1 MRQLPRILLLL
12 LATVVV
18 IVALLVSALR
28 LAMPHLDTYRSQVL
42 QWVSDASGV
51 NVKASELR
59 GKWEN
64 FGPTLQIRNLDVDMK
79 ETGSLSI
86 ARITVALDVWQSLL
100 HWRWQFRDL
109 TFWQLHLDST
119 QPLLTSDN
127 DKHSFKLTQVN
138 DLFLRQFDHFDL
150 RDSTIRFIT
159 PSGQHAELAIPKLTW
174 LNENT
179 RHRAEG
185 EVSLSSFTGQHGV
198 VQVRLDLKDSDGLLN
213 DGRIWMQAD
222 DVDMRPWLG
231 RWVRDNTRLDSAQ
244 FSLAAWVNLRD
255 GDVYAG
261 DLLLSR
267 GGASWQGESGPHTL
281 SVDNLTAH
289 LSRYK
294 NGWVVNVPQTK
305 LSTDGNAWPTGHFS
319 LLWQPQDTQMMGSNG
334 EAEVRVRATQL
345 ALDHIAPLVPLFA
358 PLSPALFDNWRALR
372 PRGTIDGLALDM
384 PVEQPEQTR
393 FQVKWRDFSWQYW
406 KLVPGISHLSGE
418 AAGSL
423 NNGQARIAM
432 GQATVPYG
440 DMFQAPLEIKKVT
453 GSMNWLRDQHGLT
466 LAGQDLDVQARSL
479 WAHGDFRYQQNTD
492 THPQLDILAGIN
504 VTDAGDAWR
513 YFPTPLMGH
522 SLTRYLSGAVKG
534 GRVDNATLLFNG
546 NPALFPFQHNDGM
559 FQVWVPLRKATYGF
573 QPGWPDISNLD
584 IDLNFLN
591 DGLWM
596 QAPLAKLGEVN
607 ARNVSAVIPDYMKE
621 KLIINGDIS
630 GDGQEIGEYFQHTPL
645 KSSLGAALEQL
656 QIKGLTKGQL
666 KLDIPLDGKDVHAS
680 GDVVMNN
687 NSLHIKPL
695 NTTMTHL
702 TGQFRYDN
710 GNLESDQMQANWFG
724 QPLNVSFSTK
734 ENPDD
739 FGVNVKLLADWQLAK
754 ISGMPPQIGT
764 QLAGHLP
771 WQGEV
776 NVSLPHK
783 GGARYDVALKG
794 DGKEVS
800 SRLPSP
806 LDKKAGES
814 LPIAVN
820 AKGDLTHFDL
830 SGSVDERH
838 KFNSRWLLEPTLR
851 VDRGIWLNDTKTL
864 PTLPER
870 SGMVL
875 NLPALDGEAWA
886 ALMATGD
893 GGSTRSTTGEHQVGG
908 ATLPGNII
916 LRSPSV
922 TLAGQQWHN
931 VDTSL
936 TQEMSGKTRVKVNAD
951 ELRGQLTTSPSA
963 PWQIALDYLYY
974 NPEWKATADQKG
986 ASTSPLGQKS
996 ERIDFSQWPALQLQC
1011 VECWLMGQKYG
1022 RVNARLQPNGSTLAL
1037 TNGLV
1042 DTGTSRLNI
1051 QGEWVNRPDDQRT
1064 SLKGT
1069 LQGSNINN
1077 ATNWFGVNTPLRDA
1091 PFKIDYDLHWRSA
1104 PWQPAAETLSG
1115 TLKTHFGKGQI
1126 SDVDT
1131 GAAGQILRL
1140 LSFDALLRKLRF
1152 DFSDT
1157 FNKGFYFDAI
1167 NGTAWIE
1174 NGVVRT
1180 DNLFVDGL
1188 EADIAMQG
1196 NMDLVKRRIDME
1208 AIVTPEISASVGVAT
1223 AFAINPVVGAAVF
1236 AASKV
1241 LGPLW
1246 SKISV
1251 LRYHL
1256 SGPLDKPEIDEVM
1269 RKPRETYNK

>member
-1 MRQLPRILLLL
+1 MRQLPRVMLLL
-12 LATVVV
+12 LATVIV

-28 LAMPHLDTYRSQVL
+28 LAMPHLDNYRSQVL
-42 QWVSDASGV
+42 EFVSDVSGANVNASQL
-51 NVKASELR
+51 K

-64 FGPTLQIRNLDVDMK
+64 FGPTLQIRDLNVDMK
-79 ETGSLSI
+79 QTGTLSI

-109 TFWQLHLDST
+109 TFWQLHFNST

-127 DKHSFKLTQVN
+127 EKHSFRLTQIN

-150 RDSTIRFIT
+150 RDSTIGFIT

-174 LNENT
+174 LNEHT

-198 VQVRLDLKDSDGLLN
+198 VQVRLDLNDNEGLLN

-231 RWVRDNTRLDSAQ
+231 RWVRDNTRLDSAR
-244 FSLAAWVNLRD
+244 FSLAAWVTLRD
-255 GDVYAG
+255 GDIYAG
-261 DLLLSR
+261 DLLLSQ

-281 SVDNLTAH
+281 NVDGLTAH

-294 NGWVVNVPQTK
+294 NGWVVTVPQTK
-305 LSTDGNAWPTGHFS
+305 LSTDGNAWPAGHFS
-319 LLWQPQDTQMMGSNG
+319 LFWQPQDEQMLGSNS

-345 ALDHIAPLVPLFA
+345 ALDRIAPLVPLFA

-372 PRGTIDGLALDM
+372 PRGTIDGLALHI
-384 PVEQPEQTR
+384 PLAQPEQTR

-406 KLVPGISHLSGE
+406 KLVPGISHLNGE
-418 AAGSL
+418 ATGSL
-423 NNGQARIAM
+423 NDGQAAIAM

-440 DMFQAPLEIKKVT
+440 DMFQAPLEIKQIT
-453 GSMNWLRDQHGLT
+453 GNLNWTQDKQGLT
-466 LAGQDLDVQARSL
+466 LAGHDLDIQARSL
-479 WAHGDFRYQQNTD
+479 WAHGDFRYQQNSD
-492 THPQLDILAGIN
+492 AQPQLNILAGIN
-504 VTDAGDAWR
+504 VTNAGDAWR
-513 YFPTPLMGH
+513 YFPTPIMGH
-522 SLTRYLSGAVKG
+522 SLTHYLSGAIKG
-534 GRVDNATLLFNG
+534 GKVSNATLLFNG

-559 FQVWVPLRKATYGF
+559 FQVWVPLRQATYAF
-573 QPGWPDISNLD
+573 QPGWPDLSNLD

-596 QAPLAKLGEVN
+596 NAPLAKLGEVD
-607 ARNVSAVIPDYMKE
+607 ARNVSAVIPDYLKE

-630 GDGQEIGEYFQHTPL
+630 GDGQQIGEYFQHTPL

-656 QIKGLTKGQL
+656 QVKGLTKGHL
-666 KLDIPLDGKDVHAS
+666 KLDIPLNGKDVHAS
-680 GDVVMNN
+680 GDVQMNN

-702 TGQFRYDN
+702 TGQFRYNN
-710 GNLESDQMQANWFG
+710 GNLESDTLQANWFG
-724 QPLNVSFSTK
+724 QPIDVSFTTQ

-739 FGVNVKLLADWQLAK
+739 FGVNVKLQADWQLAK
-754 ISGMPPQIGT
+754 INDIPRQISS

-776 NVSLPHK
+776 NVTLPHK
-783 GGARYDVALKG
+783 GGAHYAVQLKG

-800 SRLPSP
+800 SRLPPP
-806 LDKKAGES
+806 LHKKAGES
-814 LPIAVN
+814 LPVTVN
-820 AKGDLTHFDL
+820 ANGDLTHFDL

-838 KFNSRWLLEPTLR
+838 RFNSRWLLEPTLR
-851 VDRGIWLNDTKTL
+851 VERGIWLNDTKTTPAL
-864 PTLPER
+864 PDR

-886 ALMATGD
+886 ALLMAGE
-893 GGSTRSTTGEHQVGG
+893 GGAASPSGEHKVGG

-916 LRSPSV
+916 LRSPAVS
-922 TLAGQQWHN
+922 LAGQEWHD
-931 VDTSL
+931 VDTTV
-936 TQEMSGKTRVKVNAD
+936 TQEMGGKTQMKVNAK

-963 PWQIALDYLYY
+963 AWQVALDYLYY
-974 NPEWKATADQKG
+974 NPDWQGADGKNTA
-986 ASTSPLGQKS
+986 ASPLGQKS
-996 ERIDFSQWPALQLQC
+996 DQIDFSKWPAVQFQC
-1011 VECWLMGQKYG
+1011 AECWLMGQKYG
-1022 RVNARLQPNGSTLAL
+1022 RVSAGLQPKGSTLAL

-1042 DTGTSRLNI
+1042 DTGSSRLNI
-1051 QGEWVNRPDDQRT
+1051 QGEWVNRPNDQRT

-1091 PFKIDYDLHWRSA
+1091 PFKINYDLHWRAA
-1104 PWQPAAETLSG
+1104 PWQPSAETLSG

-1126 SDVDT
+1126 TDVDT

-1157 FNKGFYFDAI
+1157 FKQGFYFDSI

-1174 NGVVRT
+1174 DGVIRT
-1180 DNLFVDGL
+1180 DNLSVDGL

-1251 LRYHL
+1251 LRYHI
-1256 SGPLDKPEIDEVM
+1256 SGPLDKPKIDEVM

>member
-1 MRQLPRILLLL
+1 MRQLPRVMLLL
-12 LATVVV
+12 LATVIV

-28 LAMPHLDTYRSQVL
+28 LAMPHLDNYRSQVL
-42 QWVSDASGV
+42 EFVSDVSGANVNASQL
-51 NVKASELR
+51 K

-64 FGPTLQIRNLDVDMK
+64 FGPTLQIRDLNVDMK
-79 ETGSLSI
+79 QTGTLSI

-109 TFWQLHLDST
+109 TFWQLHFNST

-127 DKHSFKLTQVN
+127 EKHSFRLTQIN

-150 RDSTIRFIT
+150 RDSTIGFIT

-174 LNENT
+174 LNEHT

-198 VQVRLDLKDSDGLLN
+198 VQVRLDLNDNEGLLN

-231 RWVRDNTRLDSAQ
+231 RWVRDNTRLDSAR
-244 FSLAAWVNLRD
+244 FSLAAWVTLRD
-255 GDVYAG
+255 GDIYAG
-261 DLLLSR
+261 DLLLSQ

-281 SVDNLTAH
+281 NVDGLTAH

-294 NGWVVNVPQTK
+294 NGWVVTVPQTK
-305 LSTDGNAWPTGHFS
+305 LSTDGNAWPAGHFS
-319 LLWQPQDTQMMGSNG
+319 LFWQPQDEQMLGSNS

-345 ALDHIAPLVPLFA
+345 ALDRIAPLVSLFA

-372 PRGTIDGLALDM
+372 PRGTIDGLALDI
-384 PVEQPEQTR
+384 PLAQPEQTR
-393 FQVKWRDFSWQYW
+393 FQVKWHDFSWQYW
-406 KLVPGISHLSGE
+406 KLVPGISHLNGE
-418 AAGSL
+418 ATGSL
-423 NNGQARIAM
+423 NDGQAAIAM

-440 DMFQAPLEIKKVT
+440 DMFQAPLEIKQIT
-453 GSMNWLRDQHGLT
+453 GNLSWTQDKQGLT
-466 LAGQDLDVQARSL
+466 LAGHDLDIQARSL
-479 WAHGDFRYQQNTD
+479 WAHGDFRYQQNSD
-492 THPQLDILAGIN
+492 AQPQLNILAGIN
-504 VTDAGDAWR
+504 VTNAGDAWR
-513 YFPTPLMGH
+513 YFPTPIMGH
-522 SLTRYLSGAVKG
+522 SLTHYLSGAIKG
-534 GRVDNATLLFNG
+534 GKVSNATLLFNG

-559 FQVWVPLRKATYGF
+559 FQVWVPLRQATYAF
-573 QPGWPDISNLD
+573 QPGWPDLSNLD

-596 QAPLAKLGEVN
+596 NAPLAKLGEVD
-607 ARNVSAVIPDYMKE
+607 ARNVSAVIPDYLKE

-630 GDGQEIGEYFQHTPL
+630 GDGQQIGEYFQHTPL

-656 QIKGLTKGQL
+656 QVKGLTKGHL
-666 KLDIPLDGKDVHAS
+666 KLDIPLNGKDVHAS
-680 GDVVMNN
+680 GDVQMNN

-702 TGQFRYDN
+702 TGQFRYNN
-710 GNLESDQMQANWFG
+710 GNLESDTLQANWFG
-724 QPLNVSFSTK
+724 QPIDVSFTTQ

-739 FGVNVKLLADWQLAK
+739 FGVNVKLQADWQLAK
-754 ISGMPPQIGT
+754 ITDIPRQISS

-776 NVSLPHK
+776 NVTLPHK
-783 GGARYDVALKG
+783 GGAHYAVQLKG

-800 SRLPSP
+800 SRLPPP

-814 LPIAVN
+814 LPVTVN
-820 AKGDLTHFDL
+820 ANGDLTHFDL

-838 KFNSRWLLEPTLR
+838 RFNSRWLLEPTLR
-851 VDRGIWLNDTKTL
+851 VERGIWLNDTKTTPAL
-864 PTLPER
+864 PDR

-886 ALMATGD
+886 ALLMAGE
-893 GGSTRSTTGEHQVGG
+893 GGAASPSGEHKVGG

-916 LRSPSV
+916 LRSPAVS
-922 TLAGQQWHN
+922 LAGQEWHD
-931 VDTSL
+931 VDTTL
-936 TQEMSGKTRVKVNAD
+936 TQEMGGKTQVKVNAK

-963 PWQIALDYLYY
+963 AWRVALDYLYY
-974 NPEWKATADQKG
+974 NPDWQGADGKNTA
-986 ASTSPLGQKS
+986 ASPLGKKS
-996 ERIDFSQWPALQLQC
+996 DQIDFSKWPAVQFQC
-1011 VECWLMGQKYG
+1011 AECWLMGQKYG
-1022 RVNARLQPNGSTLAL
+1022 RVSAGLQPKGSTLAL

-1042 DTGTSRLNI
+1042 DTGSSRLNI
-1051 QGEWVNRPDDQRT
+1051 QGEWVNRPNDQRT

-1091 PFKIDYDLHWRSA
+1091 PFKINYDLHWRAA
-1104 PWQPAAETLSG
+1104 PWQPSAETLSG

-1126 SDVDT
+1126 TDVDT

-1157 FNKGFYFDAI
+1157 FKQGFYFDSI

-1174 NGVVRT
+1174 DGVIRT
-1180 DNLFVDGL
+1180 DNLSVDGL

-1251 LRYHL
+1251 LRYHI
-1256 SGPLDKPEIDEVM
+1256 SGPLDKPKIDEVM

>member
-1 MRQLPRILLLL
+1 MLLL
-12 LATVVV
+12 LATVIV

-28 LAMPHLDTYRSQVL
+28 LAMPHLDNYRSQVL
-42 QWVSDASGV
+42 EFVSDVSGANVNASQL
-51 NVKASELR
+51 K

-64 FGPTLQIRNLDVDMK
+64 FGPTLQIRDLSVDMK
-79 ETGSLSI
+79 QTGTLSI

-109 TFWQLHLDST
+109 TFWQLHFNST

-127 DKHSFKLTQVN
+127 EKHSFRLTQIN

-150 RDSTIRFIT
+150 RDSTIGFIT

-174 LNENT
+174 LNEHT

-198 VQVRLDLKDSDGLLN
+198 VQVRLDLNDNEGLLN

-231 RWVRDNTRLDSAQ
+231 RWVRDNTRLDSAR
-244 FSLAAWVNLRD
+244 FSLAAWVTLRD
-255 GDVYAG
+255 GDIYAG
-261 DLLLSR
+261 DLLLSQ

-281 SVDNLTAH
+281 NVDGLTAH

-294 NGWVVNVPQTK
+294 NGWVVTVPQTK
-305 LSTDGNAWPTGHFS
+305 LSTDGNAWPAGHFS
-319 LLWQPQDTQMMGSNG
+319 LFWQPQDEQMLGSNS

-345 ALDHIAPLVPLFA
+345 ALDRIAPLVPLFA

-372 PRGTIDGLALDM
+372 PRGTIDGLALDI
-384 PVEQPEQTR
+384 PLAQPEQTR

-406 KLVPGISHLSGE
+406 KLVPGISHLNGE
-418 AAGSL
+418 ATGSL
-423 NNGQARIAM
+423 NDGQAAIAM

-440 DMFQAPLEIKKVT
+440 DMFQAPLEIKQIT
-453 GSMNWLRDQHGLT
+453 GNLNWTQDKQGLT
-466 LAGQDLDVQARSL
+466 LAGHDLDIQARSL
-479 WAHGDFRYQQNTD
+479 WAHGDFRYQQNSD
-492 THPQLDILAGIN
+492 AQPQLNILAGIN
-504 VTDAGDAWR
+504 VTNAGDAWR
-513 YFPTPLMGH
+513 YFPTPIMGH
-522 SLTRYLSGAVKG
+522 SLTHYLSGAIKG
-534 GRVDNATLLFNG
+534 GKVSNATLLFNG

-559 FQVWVPLRKATYGF
+559 FQVWVPLRQATYAF
-573 QPGWPDISNLD
+573 QPGWPDLSNLD

-596 QAPLAKLGEVN
+596 NAPLAKLGEVD
-607 ARNVSAVIPDYMKE
+607 ARNVSAVIPDYLKE

-630 GDGQEIGEYFQHTPL
+630 GDGQQIGEYFQHTPL

-656 QIKGLTKGQL
+656 QVKGLTKGHL
-666 KLDIPLDGKDVHAS
+666 KLDIPLNGKDVHAS
-680 GDVVMNN
+680 GDVQMNN

-702 TGQFRYDN
+702 TGQFRYNN
-710 GNLESDQMQANWFG
+710 GNLESDTLQANWFG
-724 QPLNVSFSTK
+724 QPIDVSFTTQ

-739 FGVNVKLLADWQLAK
+739 FGVNVKLQADWQLAK
-754 ISGMPPQIGT
+754 ITDIPRQISS

-776 NVSLPHK
+776 NVTLPHK
-783 GGARYDVALKG
+783 GGAHYAVQLKG

-800 SRLPSP
+800 SRLPPP

-814 LPIAVN
+814 LPVTVN
-820 AKGDLTHFDL
+820 ANGDLTHFDL

-838 KFNSRWLLEPTLR
+838 RFNSRWLLEPTLR
-851 VDRGIWLNDTKTL
+851 VERGIWLNDTKTTPAL
-864 PTLPER
+864 PDR

-886 ALMATGD
+886 ALLMAGE
-893 GGSTRSTTGEHQVGG
+893 GGAASPSGEHKVGG

-916 LRSPSV
+916 LRSPAVS
-922 TLAGQQWHN
+922 LAGQEWHD
-931 VDTSL
+931 VDTTV
-936 TQEMSGKTRVKVNAD
+936 TQEMGGKTQVKVNAK
-951 ELRGQLTTSPSA
+951 ELRGQLTTSPLA
-963 PWQIALDYLYY
+963 AWQVALDYLYY
-974 NPEWKATADQKG
+974 NPDWQGADGKNTA
-986 ASTSPLGQKS
+986 ASPLGQKS
-996 ERIDFSQWPALQLQC
+996 DQIDFSKWPAVQFQC
-1011 VECWLMGQKYG
+1011 AECWLMGQKYG
-1022 RVNARLQPNGSTLAL
+1022 RVSAGLQPKGSTLAL

-1042 DTGTSRLNI
+1042 DTGSSRLNI
-1051 QGEWVNRPDDQRT
+1051 QGEWVNRPNDQRT

-1091 PFKIDYDLHWRSA
+1091 PFKINYDLHWRAA
-1104 PWQPAAETLSG
+1104 PWQPSAETLSG

-1126 SDVDT
+1126 TDVDT

-1157 FNKGFYFDAI
+1157 FKQGFYFDSI

-1174 NGVVRT
+1174 DGVIRT
-1180 DNLFVDGL
+1180 DNLSVDGL

-1251 LRYHL
+1251 LRYHI
-1256 SGPLDKPEIDEVM
+1256 SGPLDKPKIDEVM
-1269 RKPRETYNK
+1269 RKPRETYKK

>member
-1 MRQLPRILLLL
+1 MRQLPRVMLLL
-12 LATVVV
+12 LATVIV

-28 LAMPHLDTYRSQVL
+28 LAMPHLDNYRSQVL
-42 QWVSDASGV
+42 EFVSDVSGANVNASQL
-51 NVKASELR
+51 K

-64 FGPTLQIRNLDVDMK
+64 FGPTLQIRDLNVDMK
-79 ETGSLSI
+79 QTGTLSI

-109 TFWQLHLDST
+109 TFWQLHFNST

-127 DKHSFKLTQVN
+127 EKHSFRLTQIN

-150 RDSTIRFIT
+150 RDSTIGFIT

-174 LNENT
+174 LNEHT

-198 VQVRLDLKDSDGLLN
+198 VQVRLDLNDNEGLLN

-231 RWVRDNTRLDSAQ
+231 RWVRDNTRLDSAR
-244 FSLAAWVNLRD
+244 FSLAAWVTLRD
-255 GDVYAG
+255 GDIYAG
-261 DLLLSR
+261 DLLLSQ

-281 SVDNLTAH
+281 NVDGLTAH

-294 NGWVVNVPQTK
+294 NGWVVTVPQTK
-305 LSTDGNAWPTGHFS
+305 LSTDGNAWPAGHFS
-319 LLWQPQDTQMMGSNG
+319 LFWQPQDKQMLGSNS

-345 ALDHIAPLVPLFA
+345 ALDRIAPLVPLFA

-372 PRGTIDGLALDM
+372 PRGTIDGLALDI
-384 PVEQPEQTR
+384 PLAQPEQTR

-406 KLVPGISHLSGE
+406 KLVPGISHLNGE
-418 AAGSL
+418 VTGSL
-423 NNGQARIAM
+423 NDGQAAIAM

-440 DMFQAPLEIKKVT
+440 DMFQAPLEIKQIT
-453 GSMNWLRDQHGLT
+453 GNLNWTQDKQGLT
-466 LAGQDLDVQARSL
+466 LAGHDLDIQARSL
-479 WAHGDFRYQQNTD
+479 WAHGDFRYQQNSD
-492 THPQLDILAGIN
+492 AQPQLNILAGIN
-504 VTDAGDAWR
+504 VTNAGDAWR
-513 YFPTPLMGH
+513 YFPTPIMGH
-522 SLTRYLSGAVKG
+522 SLTHYLSGAIKG
-534 GRVDNATLLFNG
+534 GKVSNATLLFNG

-559 FQVWVPLRKATYGF
+559 FQVWVPLRQATYAF
-573 QPGWPDISNLD
+573 QPGWPDLSNLD

-596 QAPLAKLGEVN
+596 NAPLAKLGEVD
-607 ARNVSAVIPDYMKE
+607 ARNVSAVIPDYLKE

-630 GDGQEIGEYFQHTPL
+630 GDGQQIGEYFQHTPL

-656 QIKGLTKGQL
+656 QVKGLTKGHL
-666 KLDIPLDGKDVHAS
+666 KLDIPLNGKDVHAS
-680 GDVVMNN
+680 GDVQMNN

-702 TGQFRYDN
+702 TGQFRYNN
-710 GNLESDQMQANWFG
+710 GNLESDTLQANWFG
-724 QPLNVSFSTK
+724 QPIDVSFTTQ

-739 FGVNVKLLADWQLAK
+739 FGVNVKLQADWQLAK
-754 ISGMPPQIGT
+754 ITDIPRQISS

-776 NVSLPHK
+776 NVTLPHK
-783 GGARYDVALKG
+783 GGAHYAVQLKG
-794 DGKEVS
+794 DGEEVS
-800 SRLPSP
+800 SRLPPP

-814 LPIAVN
+814 LPVTVN
-820 AKGDLTHFDL
+820 ADGDLTHFDL

-838 KFNSRWLLEPTLR
+838 RFNSRWLLEPTLR
-851 VDRGIWLNDTKTL
+851 VERGIWLNDTKTTPAL
-864 PTLPER
+864 PDR

-886 ALMATGD
+886 ALLMAGE
-893 GGSTRSTTGEHQVGG
+893 GGAASPSGEHKVGG

-916 LRSPSV
+916 LRSPAVS
-922 TLAGQQWHN
+922 LAGQEWHD
-931 VDTSL
+931 VDTTV
-936 TQEMSGKTRVKVNAD
+936 TQEMGGKTQVKVNAK

-963 PWQIALDYLYY
+963 AWRVALDYLYY
-974 NPEWKATADQKG
+974 NPDWQGADGKNTA
-986 ASTSPLGQKS
+986 ASPLGKKS
-996 ERIDFSQWPALQLQC
+996 DQIDFSKWPAVQFQC
-1011 VECWLMGQKYG
+1011 AECWLMGQKYG
-1022 RVNARLQPNGSTLAL
+1022 RVSAGLQPKGSTLAL

-1042 DTGTSRLNI
+1042 DTGSSRLNI
-1051 QGEWVNRPDDQRT
+1051 QGEWVNRPNDQRT

-1091 PFKIDYDLHWRSA
+1091 PFKINYDLHWRAA
-1104 PWQPAAETLSG
+1104 PWQPSAETLSG

-1126 SDVDT
+1126 TDVDT

-1157 FNKGFYFDAI
+1157 FKQGFYFDSI

-1174 NGVVRT
+1174 DGVIRT
-1180 DNLFVDGL
+1180 DNLSVDGL

-1251 LRYHL
+1251 LRYHI
-1256 SGPLDKPEIDEVM
+1256 SGPLDKPKIDEVM

>member
-1 MRQLPRILLLL
+1 MRQLPRVMLLL
-12 LATVVV
+12 LATVIV

-28 LAMPHLDTYRSQVL
+28 LAMPHLDNYRSQVL
-42 QWVSDASGV
+42 EFVSDVSGANVNASQL
-51 NVKASELR
+51 K

-64 FGPTLQIRNLDVDMK
+64 FGPTLQIRDLNVDMK
-79 ETGSLSI
+79 QTGTLSI
-86 ARITVALDVWQSLL
+86 ARITVALDIWQSLL

-109 TFWQLHLDST
+109 TFWQLHFNST

-127 DKHSFKLTQVN
+127 EKHSFRLTQIN

-150 RDSTIRFIT
+150 RDSTIGFIT

-174 LNENT
+174 LNEHT

-198 VQVRLDLKDSDGLLN
+198 VQVRLDLNDNEGLLN

-231 RWVRDNTRLDSAQ
+231 RWVRDNTRLDSAR
-244 FSLAAWVNLRD
+244 FSLAAWVTLRD
-255 GDVYAG
+255 GDIYAG
-261 DLLLSR
+261 DLLLSQ

-281 SVDNLTAH
+281 NVDGLTAH

-294 NGWVVNVPQTK
+294 NGWVVTVPQTK
-305 LSTDGNAWPTGHFS
+305 LSTDGNAWPAGHFS
-319 LLWQPQDTQMMGSNG
+319 LFWQPQDKQMLGSNS

-345 ALDHIAPLVPLFA
+345 ALDRIAPLVPLFA

-372 PRGTIDGLALDM
+372 PRGTIDGLALDI
-384 PVEQPEQTR
+384 PLAQPEQTR

-406 KLVPGISHLSGE
+406 KLVPGISHLNGE
-418 AAGSL
+418 ATGSL
-423 NNGQARIAM
+423 NDGQAAIAM

-440 DMFQAPLEIKKVT
+440 DMFQAPLEIKQIT
-453 GSMNWLRDQHGLT
+453 GNLNWTQDKQGLT
-466 LAGQDLDVQARSL
+466 LAGHDLDIQARSL
-479 WAHGDFRYQQNTD
+479 WAHGDFRYQQNSD
-492 THPQLDILAGIN
+492 AQPQLNILAGIN
-504 VTDAGDAWR
+504 VTNAGDAWR
-513 YFPTPLMGH
+513 YFPTPIMGH
-522 SLTRYLSGAVKG
+522 SLTHYLSGAIKG
-534 GRVDNATLLFNG
+534 GKVSNATLLFNG

-559 FQVWVPLRKATYGF
+559 FQVWVPLRQATYAF
-573 QPGWPDISNLD
+573 QPGWPDLSNLD

-596 QAPLAKLGEVN
+596 NAPLAKLGEVD
-607 ARNVSAVIPDYMKE
+607 ARNVSAVIPDYLKE

-630 GDGQEIGEYFQHTPL
+630 GDGQQIGEYFQHTPL

-656 QIKGLTKGQL
+656 QVKGLTKGHL
-666 KLDIPLDGKDVHAS
+666 KLDIPLNGKDVHAS
-680 GDVVMNN
+680 GDVQMNN

-702 TGQFRYDN
+702 TGQFRYNN
-710 GNLESDQMQANWFG
+710 GNLESDTLQANWFG
-724 QPLNVSFSTK
+724 QPIDVSFTTQ

-739 FGVNVKLLADWQLAK
+739 FGVNVKLQADWQLAK
-754 ISGMPPQIGT
+754 ITDIPRQISS

-776 NVSLPHK
+776 NVTLPHK
-783 GGARYDVALKG
+783 GGAHYAVQLKG

-800 SRLPSP
+800 SRLPPP
-806 LDKKAGES
+806 LDKKAGDS
-814 LPIAVN
+814 LPVTVN
-820 AKGDLTHFDL
+820 ADGDLTHFDL

-838 KFNSRWLLEPTLR
+838 RFNSRWLLEPTLR
-851 VDRGIWLNDTKTL
+851 VERGIWLNDTKTTPAL
-864 PTLPER
+864 PDR

-886 ALMATGD
+886 ALLMAGE
-893 GGSTRSTTGEHQVGG
+893 GGAASPSGEHKVGG

-916 LRSPSV
+916 LRSPAVS
-922 TLAGQQWHN
+922 LAGQEWHD
-931 VDTSL
+931 VDTTV
-936 TQEMSGKTRVKVNAD
+936 TQEMGGKTQVKVNAK

-963 PWQIALDYLYY
+963 AWRVALDYLYY
-974 NPEWKATADQKG
+974 NPDWQGADGKNTA
-986 ASTSPLGQKS
+986 ASPLGKKS
-996 ERIDFSQWPALQLQC
+996 DQIDFSKWPAVQFQC
-1011 VECWLMGQKYG
+1011 AECWLMGQKYG
-1022 RVNARLQPNGSTLAL
+1022 RVSAGLQPKGSTLAL

-1042 DTGTSRLNI
+1042 DTGSSRLNI
-1051 QGEWVNRPDDQRT
+1051 QGEWVNRPNDQRT

-1091 PFKIDYDLHWRSA
+1091 PFKINYDLHWRAA
-1104 PWQPAAETLSG
+1104 PWQPSAETLSG

-1126 SDVDT
+1126 TDVDT

-1157 FNKGFYFDAI
+1157 FKQGFYFDSI

-1174 NGVVRT
+1174 DGVIRT
-1180 DNLFVDGL
+1180 DNLSVDGL

-1251 LRYHL
+1251 LRYHI
-1256 SGPLDKPEIDEVM
+1256 SGPLDKPKIDEVM

>member
-1 MRQLPRILLLL
+1 MRQLPRVMLLL
-12 LATVVV
+12 LATVIV

-28 LAMPHLDTYRSQVL
+28 LAMPHLDNYRSQVL
-42 QWVSDASGV
+42 EFVSDVSGANVNASQL
-51 NVKASELR
+51 K

-64 FGPTLQIRNLDVDMK
+64 FGPTLQIRDLNVDMK
-79 ETGSLSI
+79 QTGTLSI

-109 TFWQLHLDST
+109 TFWQLHFNST

-127 DKHSFKLTQVN
+127 EKHSFRLTQIN

-150 RDSTIRFIT
+150 RDSTIGFIT

-174 LNENT
+174 LNEHT

-198 VQVRLDLKDSDGLLN
+198 VQVRLDLNDNEGLLN

-231 RWVRDNTRLDSAQ
+231 RWVRDNTRLDSAR
-244 FSLAAWVNLRD
+244 FSLAAWVTLRD
-255 GDVYAG
+255 GDIYAG
-261 DLLLSR
+261 DLLLSQ

-281 SVDNLTAH
+281 NVDGLTAH

-294 NGWVVNVPQTK
+294 NGWVVTVPQTK
-305 LSTDGNAWPTGHFS
+305 LSTDGNAWPAGHFS
-319 LLWQPQDTQMMGSNG
+319 LFWQPQDEQMLGSNS

-345 ALDHIAPLVPLFA
+345 ALDRIAPLVPLFA

-372 PRGTIDGLALDM
+372 PRGTIDGLALDI
-384 PVEQPEQTR
+384 PLAQPEQTR

-406 KLVPGISHLSGE
+406 KLVPGISHLNGE
-418 AAGSL
+418 ATGSL
-423 NNGQARIAM
+423 NDGQAAIAM

-440 DMFQAPLEIKKVT
+440 DMFQAPLEIKQIT
-453 GSMNWLRDQHGLT
+453 GNLNWTQDKQGLT
-466 LAGQDLDVQARSL
+466 LAGHDLDIQARSL
-479 WAHGDFRYQQNTD
+479 WAHGDFRYQQNSD
-492 THPQLDILAGIN
+492 AQPQLNILAGIN
-504 VTDAGDAWR
+504 VTNAGDAWR
-513 YFPTPLMGH
+513 YFPTPIMGH
-522 SLTRYLSGAVKG
+522 SLTHYLSGAIKG
-534 GRVDNATLLFNG
+534 GKVSNATLLFNG

-559 FQVWVPLRKATYGF
+559 FQVWVPLRQATYAF
-573 QPGWPDISNLD
+573 QPGWPDLSNLD

-596 QAPLAKLGEVN
+596 NAPLAKLGEVD
-607 ARNVSAVIPDYMKE
+607 ARNVSAVIPDYLKE

-630 GDGQEIGEYFQHTPL
+630 GDGQQIGEYFQHTPL

-656 QIKGLTKGQL
+656 QVKGLTKGHL
-666 KLDIPLDGKDVHAS
+666 KLDIPLNGKDVHAS
-680 GDVVMNN
+680 GDVQMNN

-702 TGQFRYDN
+702 TGQFRYNN
-710 GNLESDQMQANWFG
+710 GNLESDTLQANWFG
-724 QPLNVSFSTK
+724 QPIDVSFTTQ

-739 FGVNVKLLADWQLAK
+739 FGVNVKLQADWQLAK
-754 ISGMPPQIGT
+754 ITDIPRQISS

-776 NVSLPHK
+776 NVTLPHK
-783 GGARYDVALKG
+783 GGAHYAVQLKG

-800 SRLPSP
+800 SRLPPP

-814 LPIAVN
+814 LPVTVN
-820 AKGDLTHFDL
+820 ANGDLTHFDL

-838 KFNSRWLLEPTLR
+838 RFNSRWLLEPTLR
-851 VDRGIWLNDTKTL
+851 VERGIWLNDTKTTPAL
-864 PTLPER
+864 PDR

-886 ALMATGD
+886 ALLMAGE
-893 GGSTRSTTGEHQVGG
+893 GGAASPSGEHKVGG

-916 LRSPSV
+916 LRSPAVS
-922 TLAGQQWHN
+922 LAGQEWHD
-931 VDTSL
+931 VDTTV
-936 TQEMSGKTRVKVNAD
+936 TQEMGGKTQVKVNAK

-963 PWQIALDYLYY
+963 VWRVALDYLYY
-974 NPEWKATADQKG
+974 NPDWQGADGKNTA
-986 ASTSPLGQKS
+986 ASPLEKKS
-996 ERIDFSQWPALQLQC
+996 DQIDFSKWPAVQFQC
-1011 VECWLMGQKYG
+1011 AECWLMGQKYG
-1022 RVNARLQPNGSTLAL
+1022 RVSAGLQPKGSTLAL

-1042 DTGTSRLNI
+1042 DTGSSRLNI
-1051 QGEWVNRPDDQRT
+1051 QGEWVNRPNDQRT

-1091 PFKIDYDLHWRSA
+1091 PFKINYDLHWRAA
-1104 PWQPAAETLSG
+1104 PWQPSAETLSG

-1126 SDVDT
+1126 TDVDT

-1157 FNKGFYFDAI
+1157 FKQGFYFDSI

-1174 NGVVRT
+1174 DGVIRT
-1180 DNLFVDGL
+1180 DNLSVDGL

-1251 LRYHL
+1251 LRYHI
-1256 SGPLDKPEIDEVM
+1256 SGPLDKPKIDEVM

>member
-1 MRQLPRILLLL
+1 MRQLPRVMLLL
-12 LATVVV
+12 LATVIV

-28 LAMPHLDTYRSQVL
+28 LAMPHLDNYRSQVL
-42 QWVSDASGV
+42 EFVSDVSGANVNASQL
-51 NVKASELR
+51 K

-64 FGPTLQIRNLDVDMK
+64 FGPTLQIRDLNVDMK
-79 ETGSLSI
+79 QTGTLSI

-109 TFWQLHLDST
+109 TFWQLHFNST

-127 DKHSFKLTQVN
+127 EKHSFRLTQIN

-150 RDSTIRFIT
+150 RDSTIGFIT

-174 LNENT
+174 LNEHT

-198 VQVRLDLKDSDGLLN
+198 VQVRLDLNDNEGLLN

-231 RWVRDNTRLDSAQ
+231 RWVRDNTRLDSAR
-244 FSLAAWVNLRD
+244 FSLAAWVTLRD
-255 GDVYAG
+255 GDIYAG
-261 DLLLSR
+261 DLLLSQ

-281 SVDNLTAH
+281 NVDGLTAH

-294 NGWVVNVPQTK
+294 NGWVVTVPQTK
-305 LSTDGNAWPTGHFS
+305 LSTDGNAWPAGHFS
-319 LLWQPQDTQMMGSNG
+319 LFWQPQDEQMLGSNS

-345 ALDHIAPLVPLFA
+345 ALDRIAPLVPLFA

-372 PRGTIDGLALDM
+372 PRGTIDGLALDI
-384 PVEQPEQTR
+384 PLAQPEQTR

-406 KLVPGISHLSGE
+406 KLVPGISHLNGE
-418 AAGSL
+418 ATGSL
-423 NNGQARIAM
+423 NDGQAAIAM

-440 DMFQAPLEIKKVT
+440 DMFQAPLEIKQIT
-453 GSMNWLRDQHGLT
+453 GNLNWTQDKQGLT
-466 LAGQDLDVQARSL
+466 LAGHDLDIQARSL
-479 WAHGDFRYQQNTD
+479 WAHGDFRYQQNSD
-492 THPQLDILAGIN
+492 AQPQLNILAGIN
-504 VTDAGDAWR
+504 VTNAGDAWR
-513 YFPTPLMGH
+513 YFPTPIMGH
-522 SLTRYLSGAVKG
+522 SLTHYLSGAIKG
-534 GRVDNATLLFNG
+534 GKVSNATLLFNG

-559 FQVWVPLRKATYGF
+559 FQVWVPLRQATYAF
-573 QPGWPDISNLD
+573 QPGWPDLSNLD

-596 QAPLAKLGEVN
+596 NAPLAKLGEVD
-607 ARNVSAVIPDYMKE
+607 ARNVSAVIPDYLKE

-630 GDGQEIGEYFQHTPL
+630 GDGQQIGEYFQHTPL

-656 QIKGLTKGQL
+656 QVKGLTKGHL
-666 KLDIPLDGKDVHAS
+666 KLDIPLNGKDVHAS
-680 GDVVMNN
+680 GDVQMNN

-702 TGQFRYDN
+702 TGQFRYNN
-710 GNLESDQMQANWFG
+710 GNLESDTLQANWFG
-724 QPLNVSFSTK
+724 QPIDVSFTTQ

-739 FGVNVKLLADWQLAK
+739 FGVNVKLQADWQLAK
-754 ISGMPPQIGT
+754 ITDIPRQISS

-776 NVSLPHK
+776 NVTLPHK
-783 GGARYDVALKG
+783 GGAHYAVQLKG

-800 SRLPSP
+800 SRLPPP

-814 LPIAVN
+814 LPVTVN
-820 AKGDLTHFDL
+820 ANGDLTHFDL

-838 KFNSRWLLEPTLR
+838 RFNSRWLLEPTLR
-851 VDRGIWLNDTKTL
+851 VERGIWLNDTKTTPAL
-864 PTLPER
+864 PDR

-886 ALMATGD
+886 ALLMAGE
-893 GGSTRSTTGEHQVGG
+893 GGAASPSGEHKVGG

-916 LRSPSV
+916 LRSPAVS
-922 TLAGQQWHN
+922 LAGQEWHD
-931 VDTSL
+931 VDTTV
-936 TQEMSGKTRVKVNAD
+936 TQEMGGKTQVKVNAK

-963 PWQIALDYLYY
+963 AWQVALDYLYY
-974 NPEWKATADQKG
+974 NPDWQGADGKNTA
-986 ASTSPLGQKS
+986 ASPLGQKS
-996 ERIDFSQWPALQLQC
+996 DQIDFSKWPAVQFQC
-1011 VECWLMGQKYG
+1011 AECWLMGQKYG
-1022 RVNARLQPNGSTLAL
+1022 RVSAGLQPKGSTLAL

-1042 DTGTSRLNI
+1042 DTGSSRLNI
-1051 QGEWVNRPDDQRT
+1051 QGEWVNRPNDQRT

-1091 PFKIDYDLHWRSA
+1091 PFKINYDLHWRAA
-1104 PWQPAAETLSG
+1104 PWQPSAETLSG

-1126 SDVDT
+1126 TDVDT

-1157 FNKGFYFDAI
+1157 FKQGFYFDSI

-1174 NGVVRT
+1174 DGVIRT
-1180 DNLFVDGL
+1180 DNLSVDGL

-1251 LRYHL
+1251 LRYHI
-1256 SGPLDKPEIDEVM
+1256 SGPLDKPKIDEVM